1 MAQCMYYLSTLGPNE
16 GIIYRRGA
24 LWTYH
29 VIVLVVVEFRVRG
42 LRFRVSADEEALGD
56 LRVIQR
62 LLKGI
67 GGNLCPF
74 F

>member
-1 MAQCMYYLSTLGPNE
+1 MAQCIYCLSTLGPNVD
-16 GIIYRRGA
+16 IIYRRGA
-24 LWTYH
+24 LGAYH
-29 VIVLVVVEFRVRG
+29 VIFLVVVEFLVRG
-42 LRFRVSADEEALGD
+42 LRFRVSPDEEALGD

-62 LLKGI
+62 LLRGI